1 MFYTSLVNRSYW
13 FLNDTL
19 HKGVEGQI
27 AQVTTANMEALQ
39 DTQFRPER
47 HGDLIMR
54 VGRIQFVQPEE
65 RAQNEIIRCYHE
77 DFLPIHGE
85 ND

>member
-1 MFYTSLVNRSYW
+1 MMP
-13 FLNDTL
+13 L
-19 HKGVEGQI
+19 HKGVEGQM
-27 AQVTTANMEALQ
+27 AWVTTVHMEKSFRCH
-39 DTQFRPER
+39 FRPER
-47 HGDLIMR
+47 HADLNVR

-85 ND
+85 KMTEKAAADARTAKK